1 MKTICNTGFQT
12 SCFEIVQT
20 NFNHGVSNT
29 PKHSLIFRTISDD
42 ADKLSKQLGIL
53 NKSFYDI
60 KKDFS
65 NGLGI
70 KNSLFKIGISEKDL
84 SSLKSFNNAIKNTND
99 GLTKSQRITKAWDDN
114 MNGCSI
120 AAKRL
125 GNDLVTG
132 KKRIQDINVTM
143 KSATLSTKA
152 LGVAMNIASNVAFML
167 AVSAITK
174 VVTELTQAQSKAVE
188 IAQEATQTYKD
199 EIKTI
204 DDYKQKIAELQT
216 ELNFGN
222 LSYEDAKT
230 KRSELMTI
238 QDELIAK
245 YGTEKSAIESITSAI
260 GGQVDALDSLNESQY
275 REWLANADNQSIW
288 NKLATNGKSGLD
300 QAIDFMETNKTVSI
314 MDLQNANLSDDI
326 QAIQKEIDDT
336 IQSKYNLDKFL
347 ATFSVNGTPDEIKS
361 TLESIRQDYID
372 LSKDAFIKNGISS
385 DLWEVYRKEAIDSIN
400 EVITKYDEGI
410 QKHQETY
417 QTYMEGKIK
426 YDSDYSDEYEDIL
439 AKRSNLEQAE
449 TSGDADAIAKA
460 RKEMIDAIGNGIAS
474 AGDNENIKKYFEN
487 LYPEL
492 QAEFSEWTFELD
504 LKANIDG
511 LQDVANELG
520 EKYSATDLL
529 EMLNTNGIQDGED
542 AFNSLID
549 KAVEYGVC
557 TDNSAEEVQKLINL
571 LVELGII
578 QGEVQSST
586 SNNKTPLSFTD
597 AISQVQALSKGLD
610 QLDKIYADVYDKEEF
625 DWSSI
630 LNNED
635 FKTVFGELGDV
646 YDNFISTV
654 SNSPDDIT
662 ACQNAFDNLSTAYI
676 YNSGVLDDVTES
688 TKTATIAMLEQ
699 LGIAN
704 ATELVE
710 NALAVQKQFL
720 AGTGIEL
727 ANATYEEIAAFLAES
742 DATDDT
748 KQALAAYQLQKEL
761 AAGLTLDTSGDIENL
776 QNLVKACGGAATA
789 LSTLNKIKSGN
800 LSGVNMYGGKEN
812 RDALIR
818 LAEQEVQD
826 ALNKVSSA
834 SSTATNKVKYG
845 GGTSAKKAKESAS
858 KSANGSKD
866 TSKTYNWVET
876 AIERVER
883 SLKKLSE
890 TASSVYKNWT
900 NRNNALASEVT
911 KTTEALNLQQSAYQ
925 TYMNEADKVGL
936 SDTYQALIQ
945 NGGLR
950 IEDITDEK
958 LQQQIETYKDYYTKA
973 LSAADSVD
981 ELTKS
986 LSELAKTKFDNVVS
1000 EFDDALSLIEHR
1012 ADMLSASIDQTE
1024 KKGYIVSKNYYEALI
1039 ISQTSNLTK
1048 LQEEYSALTSS
1059 FEEAMNT
1066 GRIEQYS
1073 EAWYDMAGD
1082 INQVEKALTDA
1093 RTSLIEYENSM
1104 RELNWS
1110 NFDKLQDYIG
1120 DITKETDFLSSL
1132 ISDKKLYDDYGNLND
1147 NGYSEMGLYGISYNA
1162 LMNQAD
1168 KYGEELKR
1176 INKELAEDPYNQILI
1191 DRQRELA
1198 EAQRN
1203 VVSSAMDEKDAII
1216 NLIKEA
1222 YDAQLDSLQK
1232 IIDKKKDAL
1241 NAAKD
1246 LYDYE
1251 NSIAEQTKKVAD
1263 YRKQLIAY
1271 SGDDSEESKAL
1282 VQQLTTNLADA
1293 EKALQETEYNKWKS
1307 DQEQMLD
1314 TLYSDYESLIN
1325 ERMDN
1330 TDGLLQDAINVINE
1344 KSDIISDT
1352 VTTAANDVGIVL
1364 SEPLE
1369 SILIENRGTKDLISL
1384 YGNDF
1389 TARWTTTNDAVN
1401 GITNKVADMINASNA
1416 QSQSIISA
1424 ISTAANSIVSVRQAE
1439 IAAYTPPSPSTNN
1452 SGNSG
1457 SSGNSSNGS
1466 SSNNKGDS
1474 SGSSPSGNKGN
1485 SISSGKLYYVVDR
1498 DGYALSPGYKTIGE
1512 AMRNVST
1519 YRGVDISSIYKKKL
1533 YPFDPFGGNM
1543 NLFANGGVVKPTSK
1557 TTGLDKIAQSFGEDH
1572 IVAVRNNERL
1582 LTPVQNNSFEA
1593 LAKCAPDLIKSLTEN
1608 NIPYLNLTP
1617 KNTILPSRPVSN
1629 QSVSVNIDAVQ
1640 VNGVNDPQKFAN
1652 ELVSNL
1658 KSNTRVQNTLKDLTV
1673 TSMLGG
1679 NSLLVNRN

>member
-1 MKTICNTGFQT
+1 MIFQT
-12 SCFEIVQT
+12 NNNDSSIITFLQARKLAEQELTATIQQKQAILVADESALKLYESEISKGAVSTERFATIMQGASIEAQKYAISTQGVAGSTKVFVTSQQKAIDTLQKTEKSFMSTSMAAKAQSVALKSVSVATNMLVFTAIIKGIELLGRGLDYLAHYEEKASEKADELYSKSSEKVQKNEEERKSIEELINKYKELKESGNYDVDTRKEIKELQNDIADLVGSQANNLDLVNGKLDEEIAKLKEISAEEAKSAYRNAQT
-20 NFNHGVSNT
+20 NYYNAKDSSDNSTGEYSIFFSNYDYAGFVESEVKKILT
-29 PKHSLIFRTISDD
+29 QNGYYSDD
-42 ADKLSKQLGIL
+42 SVG
-53 NKSFYDI
+53 NPGYFV
-60 KKDFS
+60 
-65 NGLGI
+65 
-70 KNSLFKIGISEKDL
+70 
-84 SSLKSFNNAIKNTND
+84 TND
-99 GLTKSQRITKAWDDN
+99 GILGSQ
-114 MNGCSI
+114 
-120 AAKRL
+120 
-125 GNDLVTG
+125 LV
-132 KKRIQDINVTM
+132 
-143 KSATLSTKA
+143 
-152 LGVAMNIASNVAFML
+152 
-167 AVSAITK
+167 VS
-174 VVTELTQAQSKAVE
+174 
-188 IAQEATQTYKD
+188 
-199 EIKTI
+199 
-204 DDYKQKIAELQT
+204 
-216 ELNFGN
+216 
-222 LSYEDAKT
+222 
-230 KRSELMTI
+230 
-238 QDELIAK
+238 
-245 YGTEKSAIESITSAI
+245 
-260 GGQVDALDSLNESQY
+260 
-275 REWLANADNQSIW
+275 
-288 NKLATNGKSGLD
+288 
-300 QAIDFMETNKTVSI
+300 
-314 MDLQNANLSDDI
+314 
-326 QAIQKEIDDT
+326 
-336 IQSKYNLDKFL
+336 
-347 ATFSVNGTPDEIKS
+347 
-361 TLESIRQDYID
+361 
-372 LSKDAFIKNGISS
+372 
-385 DLWEVYRKEAIDSIN
+385 
-400 EVITKYDEGI
+400 
-410 QKHQETY
+410 
-417 QTYMEGKIK
+417 
-426 YDSDYSDEYEDIL
+426 
-439 AKRSNLEQAE
+439 
-449 TSGDADAIAKA
+449 
-460 RKEMIDAIGNGIAS
+460 
-474 AGDNENIKKYFEN
+474 
-487 LYPEL
+487 
-492 QAEFSEWTFELD
+492 
-504 LKANIDG
+504 
-511 LQDVANELG
+511 
-520 EKYSATDLL
+520 
-529 EMLNTNGIQDGED
+529 TNGIDSVQGKIDYLESLLELLEKNGQTGSDFYKGVVGAVSHYD
-542 AFNSLID
+542 AYLQEETNAANSLVDSWITYSQYSNGELSKINVDSVESFEQYRQKMID
-549 KAVEYGVC
+549 EAKKDDGIARLLADKTFSEDDLELAINDFMSTC
-557 TDNSAEEVQKLINL
+557 TTFSTWYEQWKNDTLGSNANSSPA
-571 LVELGII
+571 
-578 QGEVQSST
+578 
-586 SNNKTPLSFTD
+586 LSFTD

-610 QLDKIYADVYDKEEF
+610 QLDKIYTDVYDKEEF

-635 FKTVFGELGDV
+635 FTAVFGELGDV

-662 ACQNAFDNLSTAYI
+662 ACQNAFDDLSTAYI

-720 AGTGIEL
+720 AETGIEL

-812 RDALIR
+812 RDALIK

-858 KSANGSKD
+858 KSAQDSKD

-936 SDTYQALIQ
+936 SDTYKSLVQ

-1012 ADMLSASIDQTE
+1012 ADMLNASIDQTE

-1132 ISDKKLYDDYGNLND
+1132 ISDKKLYDDYGNFNN
-1147 NGYSEMGLYGISYNA
+1147 NGYSEMGLHGISYNA

-1168 KYGEELKR
+1168 KYGEELER

-1251 NSIAEQTKKVAD
+1251 NSIADQTKKVAD

-1282 VQQLTTNLADA
+1282 VQQLITNLADA

-1352 VTTAANDVGIVL
+1352 VITAANDVGIVL

-1466 SSNNKGDS
+1466 SSNNNGGS
-1474 SGSSPSGNKGN
+1474 SSSSPSGNKGN

-1498 DGYALSPGYKTIGE
+1498 DGYALSPGYKTLGE

-1533 YPFDPFGGNM
+1533 YPFNPFGGNM

-1582 LTPVQNNSFEA
+1582 LTPVQNDSFEA
-1593 LAKCAPDLIKSLTEN
+1593 LAKCAPDLIKSLTAN
-1608 NIPYLNLTP
+1608 NVPYLNLTP
-1617 KNTILPSRPVSN
+1617 KNTILPSRAVSN